1 MKAEELLL
9 RLGVKNCTKRHLQII
24 NDFIT
29 NKETDCK
36 KLLNQLGD
44 WDAKDLSV
52 TEDWLNEIK
61 I

>member
-1 MKAEELLL
+1 M

-29 NKETDCK
+29 NEETDCK